1 MMINALQV
9 NALSTFTP
17 APTVPTSVSTLARAA
32 TGLGS
37 SGASAPTFASAPNL
51 ASAPTGALADTSAS
65 ELTSFT
71 PDALMA
77 YCQARLDSIDGQAQA
92 SFDLQSQN
100 ANVTQSIQQIA
111 NSFKENSSAAVTD
124 AATYNTLHSQL
135 DTAIGNLQAVDP
147 NSPALTKLLTT
158 RAAMEQSWKADNN
171 LATTELEGYAQDMSD
186 AATDLN
192 SSSELQMVQLQSLM
206 AQRQTA
212 ITLTT
217 NLVQSLGDQENK
229 VADNIG
235 K

>member
-1 MMINALQV
+1 MMINTLQL
-9 NALSTFTP
+9 NALATP
-17 APTVPTSVSTLARAA
+17 APMLSPGAIAVAHAGTI
-32 TGLGS
+32 GGS
-37 SGASAPTFASAPNL
+37 SVASAPTF

-65 ELTSFT
+65 DLTSFT

-92 SFDLQSQN
+92 SFDRQSQN
-100 ANVTQSIQQIA
+100 ANVSQSIQQIA
-111 NSFKENSSAAVTD
+111 NTFKENSSAAVTD
-124 AATYNTLHSQL
+124 PTTYNTLLTQL
-135 DTAIGNLQAVDP
+135 NTAIGDVQAVDP
-147 NSPALTKLLTT
+147 KSPALTKLTT
-158 RAAMEQSWKADNN
+158 TLDQMTKSWNADHN
-171 LATTELEGYAQDMSD
+171 LATTELAGYAQDMSD
-186 AATDLN
+186 AASDLN